1 MFSSL
6 RTRLWLTYALLV
18 FIALSIVGAVLLV
31 YLINNPVINRQTVA
45 QLSADAAILLRDKAQ
60 LASLDA
66 AALQAKALEYD
77 QTFNVRVLVLD
88 RARQVLVDS
97 RSGSAAPLT
106 FGLLRSYVLNP
117 TVTDASG
124 QAWLVSLTRASANR
138 FLVLATP
145 RARVPFLTVLADEMI
160 PVFAVAGLTALL
172 LSLLVATLLARW
184 ITHPLQDVVR
194 AARAVPAGEAKPL
207 EPHGPTEVQD
217 LTHAFNEMAERVR
230 STRKSQRDFVA
241 NVSHELKTP
250 LTSVQGFAQAIL
262 DGTADTPEAR
272 RQAAGVIYDEAGRMH
287 RMVLDLLELARLDA
301 GTADL
306 QRTSVNLTAL
316 LRNVAEKFT
325 PQARAASVAIRVE
338 APEGLVLTGDGDRLS
353 QVFTNLVDNAL
364 KYTPASGTIS
374 LQAGPT
380 PLGVRVDVSDTGA
393 GIPPEALAHIFDRFY
408 QADPSRQGGQKHGAG
423 LGLTIANE
431 IVQAHGGTISVRS
444 APGRGSIF
452 SVQLP
457 VTTPDATT
465 LVRRRK

>member
-287 RMVLDLLELARLDA
+287 RMVLDLLDLARLDA